1 MAAKNIGK
9 MSWDEFDKGVFLV
22 NTIGIVFDTKTRK
35 ILIGRREND
44 EYVPKLTWCFP
55 GGRPSVGEDL
65 EKALERKIKEYTGL
79 KVKSLGA
86 IFARNPPDEERV
98 LIIYYL
104 CEVIGGEEKAG
115 GKLVDLHWVGPEEL
129 EDYFT
134 TSLDPRLKEHI
145 MHLK

>member
-1 MAAKNIGK
+1 MVSKNKGNL
-9 MSWDEFDKGVFLV
+9 SWDEFDNGVFLV
-22 NTIGIVFDTKTRK
+22 NTLGIVFDTQTRK

-44 EYVPKLTWCFP
+44 GYVPKLTWSFP
-55 GGRPSVGEDL
+55 GGKPEVGEDF
-65 EKALERKIKEYTGL
+65 EKALERSIKAKTGL

-86 IFARNPPDEERV
+86 IFARSPPEEERI
-98 LIIYYL
+98 LLIYYL
-104 CEVIGGEEKAG
+104 CEAVGGREKAG
-115 GKLVDLHWVGPEEL
+115 GKLIDLHWVSPEEL